1 MADYFQP
8 EANLMQFNHFFF
20 FSFPQ
25 EYPHLTTFFDG
36 EIIGEKHP
44 FLTRKWVRDNFCM
57 SEELMKCIKFSYL
70 SNIPHFLWVY
80 RRDNPRGMLREHEKS
95 L

>member
-1 MADYFQP
+1 
-8 EANLMQFNHFFF
+8 MQFNHFF

-57 SEELMKCIKFSYL
+57 SEELMICIKFSYL
-70 SNIPHFLWVY
+70 SIDLTFYGFTRVITHV
-80 RRDNPRGMLREHEKS
+80 GC
-95 L
+95 

>member
-1 MADYFQP
+1 M
-8 EANLMQFNHFFF
+8 
-20 FSFPQ
+20 FPQ

-44 FLTRKWVRDNFCM
+44 FLTRKWVRDNFVM

-80 RRDNPRGMLREHEKS
+80 RRDDPHGMLREHEKS
-95 L
+95 LLITSQRRVI